1 MSIILVLWRADHE
14 FKANLHGSFQARA
27 YKTHT
32 HTKAKQTKIKGKK
45 VCKTAKQARCL
56 PCKPDNLV

>member
-1 MSIILVLWRADHE
+1 MSSKLTYMEVSKPEPI
-14 FKANLHGSFQARA
+14 K
-27 YKTHT
+27 HT